1 METFV
6 NKLLEL
12 LAAFGVG
19 VVLVLGVGFWLF
31 YKIKR
36 EGDERN
42 KTQKPEAPPP
52 PDNT

>member
-1 METFV
+1 METVV

-42 KTQKPEAPPP
+42 QTQKPDSPPP
-52 PDNT
+52 PDNP

>member
-1 METFV
+1 METAL

-36 EGDERN
+36 EGDERHQ
-42 KTQKPEAPPP
+42 TQKPDLPPP
-52 PDNT
+52 LDHP